1 MPLYRIN
8 APLVALYLFIQIHPT
23 MKNICLLLATA
34 LLGLSATAQS
44 EQFNYPDA
52 FYFVKEINTTGLAER
67 PFHIEITV
75 KENPADSLSKPRI
88 YAIQVRKG
96 KEDIIGK
103 TMKYATVTNGEWKTY
118 SIDGI
123 TDKDATRIWFYTAVN
138 GNGSFYFDKI
148 SFSIADASGTLLEKD
163 LSNQSFEDKKIL
175 NGFYVSAG
183 DARYLQVKHSDL
195 ANDGKQSLQV
205 TVSGQKPAGLR
216 TVAKN

>member
-1 MPLYRIN
+1 
-8 APLVALYLFIQIHPT
+8 
-23 MKNICLLLATA
+23 MKTFCLLLATV
-34 LLGLSATAQS
+34 LLGLSTAAQS

-52 FYFVKEINTTGLAER
+52 FYFVKEITTAGLPER
-67 PFHIEITV
+67 PFHLEITV
-75 KENPADSLSKPRI
+75 KENPADSLSKPRV

-123 TDKDATRIWFYTAVN
+123 TDKDATRIWFYAAVN

-148 SFSIADASGTLLEKD
+148 SYSIADATGTLLEKD
-163 LSNQSFEDKKIL
+163 LVNQSFEDKKIL
-175 NGFYVSAG
+175 NGYYVSTG
-183 DARYLQVKHSDL
+183 DTKYLQVKKSDI

-205 TVSGQKPAGLR
+205 TVSGQKRAALR

>member
-1 MPLYRIN
+1 
-8 APLVALYLFIQIHPT
+8 
-23 MKNICLLLATA
+23 MKTFCLLLATVIF
-34 LLGLSATAQS
+34 GLSAAAQS

-67 PFHIEITV
+67 PFHLEITV

-123 TDKDATRIWFYTAVN
+123 TDKDATRIWFYAAVN

-148 SFSIADASGTLLEKD
+148 SYSIADATGTLLEKD
-163 LSNQSFEDKKIL
+163 LVNQSFEDKKIL
-175 NGFYVSAG
+175 NGYYVSTA
-183 DARYLQVKHSDL
+183 DTKYLQVKKSDL

-205 TVSGQKPAGLR
+205 TVSGQKPAALR

>member
-1 MPLYRIN
+1 
-8 APLVALYLFIQIHPT
+8 
-23 MKNICLLLATA
+23 MKNICLLLTIA
-34 LLGLSATAQS
+34 LFAAKASAQS

-52 FYFVKEINTTGLAER
+52 FYFVKEIKTEGLTER

-88 YAIQVRKG
+88 YAVQVRKG

-103 TMKYATVTNGEWKTY
+103 TMVYATVTNGEWKTY

-123 TDKDATRIWFYTAVN
+123 TEKQATRIWFYAAVN
-138 GNGSFYFDKI
+138 GNGNFYFDKLQY
-148 SFSIADASGTLLEKD
+148 SIADATGTLQEKD

-175 NGFYVSAG
+175 NGYFVNASYSK
-183 DARYLQVKHSDL
+183 DLQVKASPV

-205 TVSGQKPAGLR
+205 IVSGQKPAGTR
-216 TVAKN
+216 GVVKN

>member
-1 MPLYRIN
+1 
-8 APLVALYLFIQIHPT
+8 
-23 MKNICLLLATA
+23 MKNIYLLLITAFCTATA
-34 LLGLSATAQS
+34 HAQS

-52 FYFVKEINTTGLAER
+52 FYFVKEIQVGGLTER

-88 YAIQVRKG
+88 YAVQVRKG

-103 TMKYATVTNGEWKTY
+103 TLVYATVANGDWKTY

-123 TDKDATRIWFYTAVN
+123 TDKQATRIWFYAAVN
-138 GNGSFYFDKI
+138 GNGNFYFDKLQY
-148 SFSIADASGTLLEKD
+148 SIADANGTLQEKD

-175 NGFYVSAG
+175 NGYFVNTSNSKN
-183 DARYLQVKHSDL
+183 LQVKASGI

-205 TVSGQKPAGLR
+205 IVSGQKPAGVR
-216 TVAKN
+216 GVVKN

>member
-1 MPLYRIN
+1 
-8 APLVALYLFIQIHPT
+8 
-23 MKNICLLLATA
+23 MKTFCLLLATA
-34 LLGLSATAQS
+34 LLGLAAAAQS

-52 FYFVKEINTTGLAER
+52 FYFVKEINTVGLAER
-67 PFHIEITV
+67 PFHLEITV

-123 TDKDATRIWFYTAVN
+123 TDKDATRIWFYAAVN

-148 SFSIADASGTLLEKD
+148 SYSIADATGTLLEKD
-163 LSNQSFEDKKIL
+163 LVNQSFEDRKIL
-175 NGFYVSAG
+175 NGYYVSTV
-183 DARYLQVKHSDL
+183 DTKYLQVRKSDL

-205 TVSGQKPAGLR
+205 IVSGQKPATLR
-216 TVAKN
+216 TIAKN

>member
-1 MPLYRIN
+1 
-8 APLVALYLFIQIHPT
+8 
-23 MKNICLLLATA
+23 MKTIYLLLTCA
-34 LLGLSATAQS
+34 LFSLAAAAQS

-52 FYFVKEINTTGLAER
+52 FYFVKEIKTEGLTER

-88 YAIQVRKG
+88 YAVQVRKG

-103 TMKYATVTNGEWKTY
+103 TMQYATVTNGQWKTY

-123 TDKDATRIWFYTAVN
+123 TDKQATRIWFYAAVN
-138 GNGSFYFDKI
+138 GNGNFYFDKLTY
-148 SFSIADASGTLLEKD
+148 SIADVNGTLQEKD

-175 NGFYVSAG
+175 NGYYVNAACSKN
-183 DARYLQVKHSDL
+183 LQVKASTI

-205 TVSGQKPAGLR
+205 IVSGQKPAALHSIVR
-216 TVAKN
+216 N